1 MTSNAPDLPHI
12 PAQRYFTLNELCALV
27 EISPEQ
33 FAQWQHAHGV
43 VVGYGG
49 DHYTRQDVMKLRRL
63 KDTFAPLWMNLP
75 AMRWTARAIR
85 PSAQMK
91 CGWSC
96 KKYWQISKKHL
107 PTDFSAAII
116 FFFFESECGAVW

>member
-49 DHYTRQDVMKLRRL
+49 DHYTPTGCDEI
-63 KDTFAPLWMNLP
+63 T
-75 AMRWTARAIR
+75 
-85 PSAQMK
+85 PSERHVCAF
-91 CGWSC
+91 CG
-96 KKYWQISKKHL
+96 
-107 PTDFSAAII
+107 
-116 FFFFESECGAVW
+116 

>member
-12 PAQRYFTLNELCALV
+12 PAQRYFSLNELCALV

-63 KDTFAPLWMNLP
+63 KDTFAPFVDEFTRNALDGEGNP
-75 AMRWTARAIR
+75 AIR
-85 PSAQMK
+85 ADEMRTELQK
-91 CGWSC
+91 
-96 KKYWQISKKHL
+96 
-107 PTDFSAAII
+107 I
-116 FFFFESECGAVW
+116 FLQYGKI

>member
-1 MTSNAPDLPHI
+1 MTSNAPDFRI

-63 KDTFAPLWMNLP
+63 KDTFAPFCRSIYP
-75 AMRWTARAIR
+75 QCAGRRGQSGHPR
-85 PSAQMK
+85 R
-91 CGWSC
+91 
-96 KKYWQISKKHL
+96 
-107 PTDFSAAII
+107 
-116 FFFFESECGAVW
+116 

>member
-1 MTSNAPDLPHI
+1 MTNNAPDLPHI

-63 KDTFAPLWMNLP
+63 KDTFAPFVDEFTRNALDGEGNP
-75 AMRWTARAIR
+75 AIR
-85 PSAQMK
+85 ADEMRVELQK
-91 CGWSC
+91 ILADIE
-96 KKYWQISKKHL
+96 KAL
-107 PTDFSAAII
+107 AN
-116 FFFFESECGAVW
+116 